1 MFLTSVMTMPWFFH
15 GNTISFYFY
24 YGNAMCFGYDTMF
37 LTIYHNNAFFLHCDN
52 TMFLSLFVLWQYHV
66 FEHLTW
72 KCHACIFEP
81 WQLHNVFLYYVLP
94 WQYPVIDI
102 HHDNSLLFFGNGN
115 TLFLTWY
122 HVLFMSYSVSFLRS
136 EQSYQSKLIV
146 CYLSYFPLC
155 CQFPGV
161 VPFGFPRCQISY
173 LMGSLPD
180 SVSFI
185 IQHNGFYCHRSHKA
199 PGRLVFHS
207 YQWAVAFLAWVCCGM

>member
-1 MFLTSVMTMPWFFH
+1 MPCVLDMIPCSWPSITTMPFSC
-15 GNTISFYFY
+15 TMIIPCFYP
-24 YGNAMCFGYDTMF
+24 F
-37 LTIYHNNAFFLHCDN
+37 LYSGN
-52 TMFLSLFVLWQYHV
+52 TMFLNIYH
-66 FEHLTW
+66 E
-72 KCHACIFEP
+72 
-81 WQLHNVFLYYVLP
+81 NVMLVYLN
-94 WQYPVIDI
+94 
-102 HHDNSLLFFGNGN
+102 HDNCTMFFCIMCYHGNTLLLTSIMTIPCFFFGNGN